1 MKTVFLPAISLLNRT
16 GFKVKFSIIFV
27 SVVLPLAVLTMLTLQ
42 GLNADVR
49 ILRNEINGVEFLKS
63 LRTPIELVQQHRG
76 MMATVLTPSDDE
88 AQANASQRN
97 ASQTSVNQLRPQID
111 AVINALNATAARLGA
126 NADIDNRVRSIS
138 SGWSAVKSMNTATPG
153 QSFDAH
159 TNLISELVQLG
170 EYATDYFEV
179 SLSAHLDTFYL
190 GDAMVNR
197 LPAMTEAMGQARAQA
212 SAAAASGLL
221 TEDARIAL
229 EVLLYNV
236 NNYRSALVRGLESAI
251 SYNPDLRQSLG
262 SAIQDNAQASNDL
275 IELIRRELLQAEF
288 IVVDGASVFDAAT
301 RSIGTAYALYD
312 AIAPQMENLLQQELT
327 AVSTTRLIDMVIV
340 AAVMLLLAYL
350 FMSLYLSINDSVERI
365 SQVAN
370 AVSSGNLSGRVL
382 ISANDEMGVIGHQV
396 NKITEQFESLILQ
409 VSSATTQLASAAEE
423 LSAVSRHSA
432 DNVLQQ
438 RSETDMV
445 AVSINEMSAIVQ
457 EVTRSTSR
465 ASEAATDTDEQA
477 VSGAK
482 VASATAQSIAALAE
496 DIRKSAS
503 GMQRVAADSTSISSV
518 LDVIMGVAEQTNLL
532 ALNAAIEA
540 ARAGEHGRGFA
551 VVADE
556 VRTLANRTKDSASE
570 IETMINHLQAGVK
583 EAVVLMEQSRQQASE
598 GVDHANETAQA
609 LDSITRAV
617 TTIRDMNLQIASAS
631 EQQSA
636 TTDELNRNV
645 TSIREL
651 AEQSAAGAD
660 QTTAAS
666 QELAR
671 LAGHLQQSVSRFT
684 VTGAG
689 ASKAS

>member
-1 MKTVFLPAISLLNRT
+1 MSAVFLPAIKLLNRT
-16 GFKVKFSIIFV
+16 GFKVKFAIIFI
-27 SVVLPLAVLTMLTLQ
+27 SVLVPLTVLTTLTLQ
-42 GLNADVR
+42 GLNAEVR
-49 ILRNEINGVEFLKS
+49 TLRNEINGVEFLKS

-76 MMATVLTPSDDE
+76 MMATLLTTSDGA
-88 AQANASQRN
+88 AQSGATR
-97 ASQTSVNQLRPQID
+97 TSVNQLRPQID
-111 AVINALNATAARLGA
+111 AVVNALSATAARLD
-126 NADIDNRVRSIS
+126 ADTDISSRVRSIS
-138 SGWSAVKSMNTATPG
+138 SGWSTVRSMDTATPG
-153 QSFDAH
+153 QSFEAH

-170 EYATDYFEV
+170 EYATDFFEV
-179 SLSAHLDTFYL
+179 SLSAHLDTYYL

-212 SAAAASGLL
+212 SAAAASGML

-236 NNYRSALVRGLESAI
+236 NSYRSTLVRGLESAI
-251 SYNPDLRQSLG
+251 AYNPDLRQSLG
-262 SAIQDNAQASNDL
+262 SAIQNNTQASNDL

-288 IVVDGASVFDAAT
+288 IAIDGARVFDAAT
-301 RSIGTAYALYD
+301 RSISTAYALYD
-312 AIAPQMENLLQQELT
+312 AITPQMENILQQALT
-327 AVSTTRLIDMVIV
+327 SVSNNRTIDMIIV
-340 AAVMLLLAYL
+340 AAVILLLAYL
-350 FMSLYLSINDSVERI
+350 FMSLYLSINDSVDKI
-365 SQVAN
+365 SRVAN
-370 AVSSGNLSGRVL
+370 SVSSGDLSARVL
-382 ISANDEMGVIGHQV
+382 ILTNDEMGVIGHQV
-396 NKITEQFESLILQ
+396 NKITEQFEKLILQ

-445 AVSINEMSAIVQ
+445 AVSINEMSATVQ

-477 VSGAK
+477 VSGAR

-496 DIRKSAS
+496 DIRNSAS
-503 GMQRVAADSTSISSV
+503 GMQRVAADSESISSV

-684 VTGAG
+684 VTGSA
-689 ASKAS
+689 KAF

>member
-1 MKTVFLPAISLLNRT
+1 MNTVFLPAIRLLNRT
-16 GFKVKFSIIFV
+16 GFRVKFSIIFI
-27 SVVLPLAVLTMLTLQ
+27 SVLLPLAVLTMLTLQ

-49 ILRNEINGVEFLKS
+49 VLRNEINGVEFLKS

-76 MMATVLTPSDDE
+76 MMATVLTSSDGE

-97 ASQTSVNQLRPQID
+97 ATQASVNELRPRID
-111 AVINALNATAARLGA
+111 AVINALSTTAAQLGA
-126 NADIDNRVRSIS
+126 DTDINNRVRSIIN
-138 SGWSAVKSMNTATPG
+138 GWSTIKSMNTVTPG

-159 TNLISELVQLG
+159 THLISELVQLG

-179 SLSAHLDTFYL
+179 SLSARLDTFYL

-236 NNYRSALVRGLESAI
+236 NSYRSALVRGLECAM

-262 SAIQDNAQASNDL
+262 SAIQNNAQASDDL
-275 IELIRRELLQAEF
+275 IELIRRELLQADV
-288 IVVDGASVFDAAT
+288 IVVDSASVFDAAT

-312 AIAPQMENLLQQELT
+312 AITPQMENLLQQTLT
-327 AVSTTRLIDMVIV
+327 TVSNTRLIDMTIV

-445 AVSINEMSAIVQ
+445 AVSINEMSATVQ

-477 VSGAK
+477 VSGAT
-482 VASATAQSIAALAE
+482 VASATAKSIAALAE

-503 GMQRVAADSTSISSV
+503 GMQRVAADSESISSV

-684 VTGAG
+684 VTR
-689 ASKAS
+689 S